1 MKNNFSIYT
10 FFIRNDFNNCQ
21 NFFNNILKGNAGSNV
36 IVGGRGYDTA
46 TYDGKKENYQIKRNS
61 DGSYLITNLQT
72 QEIDTLKEIEEIK
85 FSDLEFIFKNFKS
98 LFKKQGY
105 IINWKDLEKQSLNQT
120 INTLSMA
127 SPFSLE
133 EKQILLES
141 KTLDLRKQ
149 KLEEI
154 LKTYATDNYNI
165 NTVQ

>member
-1 MKNNFSIYT
+1 MAW
-10 FFIRNDFNNCQ
+10 FNQKKTGDLKKPDLYDVGCVGKITS
-21 NFFNNILKGNAGSNV
+21 FNETED
-36 IVGGRGYDTA
+36 GR
-46 TYDGKKENYQIKRNS
+46 
-61 DGSYLITNLQT
+61 YLIVINGINRFNIVE
-72 QEIDTLKEIEEIK
+72 EIDNKNLYRECKINTDNYLIDFEKQDEEIK